1 MASRTIFEPAAFRN
15 IPRRDR
21 CDQDRASARGKVRVI
36 MAVTPTLLDKWNIL
50 QAIVADTLPASAK
63 VIAARLL
70 EHRNGHSGRCFPS
83 IPTLAA
89 GVDMS
94 DDTARRAVRALKR
107 RGWISIS
114 RRAGQ
119 SHLFEFDWSRL
130 DPSRTCEATPHESA
144 RGTPPES
151 ATREAP
157 PAEGSKKPRKPKKTH
172 RPWQPGTDWTSD
184 DGKIVPATLTDRCH
198 VASKNLGG
206 WLEEAVDTDGWMRRD
221 KGERAWPMLLKGIA
235 TMLSKLQAEAVDNRP
250 REEVIRLKP
259 WTKLR
264 RDSPELAQM
273 IWKLFEQDMRDYGHS
288 KEYYRNGDA
297 LPGHGLPPHVR
308 TAVREEALQDDQR
321 GERYRKRLR
330 MPGGGR

>member
-1 MASRTIFEPAAFRN
+1 
-15 IPRRDR
+15 
-21 CDQDRASARGKVRVI
+21 
-36 MAVTPTLLDKWNIL
+36 
-50 QAIVADTLPASAK
+50 
-63 VIAARLL
+63 
-70 EHRNGHSGRCFPS
+70 
-83 IPTLAA
+83 
-89 GVDMS
+89 
-94 DDTARRAVRALKR
+94 
-107 RGWISIS
+107 
-114 RRAGQ
+114 
-119 SHLFEFDWSRL
+119 
-130 DPSRTCEATPHESA
+130 
-144 RGTPPES
+144 
-151 ATREAP
+151 
-157 PAEGSKKPRKPKKTH
+157 
-172 RPWQPGTDWTSD
+172 
-184 DGKIVPATLTDRCH
+184 
-198 VASKNLGG
+198 
-206 WLEEAVDTDGWMRRD
+206 MRRD

>member
-1 MASRTIFEPAAFRN
+1 MLHVRKRKIHLHRNLLHKTSDIPAAFRN

-151 ATREAP
+151 ATRIPLRE
-157 PAEGSKKPRKPKKTH
+157 SLKKNPRKKRESESSLPAH
-172 RPWQPGTDWTSD
+172 RRGSCFRER
-184 DGKIVPATLTDRCH
+184 G
-198 VASKNLGG
+198 ASGG
-206 WLEEAVDTDGWMRRD
+206 RKQEAEETQEDPSPLAAR
-221 KGERAWPMLLKGIA
+221 
-235 TMLSKLQAEAVDNRP
+235 NR
-250 REEVIRLKP
+250 LD
-259 WTKLR
+259 LR
-264 RDSPELAQM
+264 RRED
-273 IWKLFEQDMRDYGHS
+273 R
-288 KEYYRNGDA
+288 
-297 LPGHGLPPHVR
+297 PGNADRPLPPRQQKSWWLARRGCRHRRVDAPRQGRTRLADAAQGHRDHVVQ
-308 TAVREEALQDDQR
+308 TPGR
-321 GERYRKRLR
+321 GRRQ
-330 MPGGGR
+330 

>member
-151 ATREAP
+151 ATRIPLRE
-157 PAEGSKKPRKPKKTH
+157 SLKKNPRKKRERTESPS
-172 RPWQPGTDWTSD
+172 R
-184 DGKIVPATLTDRCH
+184 
-198 VASKNLGG
+198 ASPPI
-206 WLEEAVDTDGWMRRD
+206 E
-221 KGERAWPMLLKGIA
+221 
-235 TMLSKLQAEAVDNRP
+235 
-250 REEVIRLKP
+250 EEVVSGKEAC
-259 WTKLR
+259 LR
-264 RDSPELAQM
+264 RKEARSRGNPRRPIAPGSQ
-273 IWKLFEQDMRDYGHS
+273 EQTG
-288 KEYYRNGDA
+288 
-297 LPGHGLPPHVR
+297 PPTTGR
-308 TAVREEALQDDQR
+308 SSRQR
-321 GERYRKRLR
+321 
-330 MPGGGR
+330 